1 MNNKLKP
8 VCFFVGLA
16 LCFSIACEKYE
27 EGGNTARAWHKVLGD
42 KKLVS
47 YTINGTDAME
57 YLKDSAYLATG
68 DIFFSFYNEGYSK
81 YFSSYS
87 DKISLGGEWSIS
99 VDKKTLSLYI
109 YDNSIEK
116 INSGGKIDSI
126 TEININNTFEGDW
139 NICRL
144 KRSGDLWLKRSNSGY
159 QYELKFEKKTSNL

>member
-47 YTINGTDAME
+47 YTINGADAMG

-87 DKISLGGEWSIS
+87 DKINMTGEWTISI
-99 VDKKTLSLYI
+99 DKSMFSILI
-109 YDNSIEK
+109 YDGSINYNNGPDLDSLKRHK
-116 INSGGKIDSI
+116 IHTVFKHDW
-126 TEININNTFEGDW
+126 EIL
-139 NICRL
+139 RL
-144 KRSGDLWLKRSNSGY
+144 KRNGDLWLKRVENGNEY
-159 QYELKFEKKTSNL
+159 FLKFKKTSNF